1 MVYRANQVV
10 DKSQQTTSSNCVLLF
25 HSIVDKICFY
35 RREFLFYQSNIDEK
49 TDRPCAA
56 QVVLTPAES
65 KRLIAKAVAILPEVK
80 RALAQGTVI
89 IALGTTNAFVVEE
102 ILGINLSKSCY
113 TAGYL
118 GGGELGTT
126 SAKIRLGTYVL
137 KKGKKVEMPVEEALK
152 GFGPEDVIVKGA
164 NAIDPWGNAGVLI
177 GSETGG
183 TIGMALPVVVARRS
197 HIIVPVGLE
206 KLIPSVI
213 EAASHFSRSRFKYR
227 TGNLVGYMP
236 LVNAWVLT
244 ETQALKVLCG
254 VSATHVASGGIGG
267 SEGSVVL
274 TIEGIEEDI
283 DRAFALV
290 KALKGEPALSLP
302 DHL

>member
-1 MVYRANQVV
+1 LSG
-10 DKSQQTTSSNCVLLF
+10 KKL
-25 HSIVDKICFY
+25 
-35 RREFLFYQSNIDEK
+35 LFYQSNIDER

-56 QVVLTPAES
+56 LVVLTPAES

-80 RALAQGTVI
+80 RALAHGTVI
-89 IALGTTNAFVVEE
+89 IALGTTNVFVVEE
-102 ILGINLSKSCY
+102 ILGINLSKRCY
-113 TAGYL
+113 TAGYN
-118 GGGELGTT
+118 GGGELRVT

-137 KKGKKVEMPVEEALK
+137 KKGKKVEMPIEDALK

-164 NAIDPWGNAGVLI
+164 NAIDLWGNAGVLI
-177 GSETGG
+177 GGETGG

-213 EAASHFSRSRFKYR
+213 EAAPHFSLSRFKYC
-227 TGNLVGYMP
+227 TGNSVGYMP
-236 LVNAWVLT
+236 LVNAQVLT
-244 ETQALKVLCG
+244 EIQALKVLCG

-274 TIEGIEEDI
+274 TKEGVEEDI
-283 DRAFALV
+283 DRAFASV

-302 DHL
+302 DRL